1 LLERFKIQVYSPK
14 KIKKSYLTYFGGI
27 LSNEYTTI
35 SLYSIKF
42 VKMSVS
48 IYIIKL
54 RKIQFLY
61 INAKSNI
68 DLGEQFNVR
77 SII

>member
-1 LLERFKIQVYSPK
+1 M
-14 KIKKSYLTYFGGI
+14 
-27 LSNEYTTI
+27 
-35 SLYSIKF
+35 SI
-42 VKMSVS
+42 S

-68 DLGEQFNVR
+68 DLGEQNKWK
-77 SII
+77 IIF